1 MRKQRKKACAATNC
15 FREKGKSSGTVTKGL
30 GMGKKVGKIMQLEAA
45 WRGEEIAMLRNYNSV
60 LAGGQL
66 GCGKLRREKV
76 VLQMALW
83 QRREGYIEQLQ

>member
-1 MRKQRKKACAATNC
+1 
-15 FREKGKSSGTVTKGL
+15 
-30 GMGKKVGKIMQLEAA
+30 MQLEAA